1 MRVQISPAAL
11 MTDTT
16 TQEID
21 TMPVTPNFQV
31 DSGNNQGTEPNQLTP
46 IPSTP
51 VNKDAPAPVP
61 TWSEQVAALR
71 DDFVRGENPSV
82 LLTLV
87 DQEVKRYFAANNQNP
102 ADIDDLCQEVQ
113 IKLFLWQRKMIQ
125 QRKDGI
131 DYKAPDNFPGF
142 IRGIA
147 HNVLIDKYRRR
158 KATFVESDLV
168 EPGAKNTFLEQIPD
182 TTPPIDQELD
192 AIDARDQL
200 QAILPQ
206 LSEQQQRIL
215 DLHLSGVSNKE
226 IAETLHLNQ
235 NAVNVALFHL
245 KTKIRK
251 LLSAP
256 PNPK

>member
-1 MRVQISPAAL
+1 

-21 TMPVTPNFQV
+21 TIPVTPDFQV
-31 DSGNNQGTEPNQLTP
+31 DSGNNLGTKPNRLPP

-87 DQEVKRYFAANNQNP
+87 DQEVKRYFAANNQTP
-102 ADIDDLCQEVQ
+102 TDIDDLAQEVQ
-113 IKLFLWQRKMIQ
+113 MKLLIWQHKMALGDLA
-125 QRKDGI
+125 KDKI
-131 DYKAPDNFPGF
+131 PVHFPGF
-142 IRGIA
+142 IRLIA
-147 HNVLIDKYRRR
+147 HNVLADKYRRQ

-168 EPGAKNTFLEQIPD
+168 EPGAKNTFFDQLPD
-182 TTPPIDQELD
+182 TAPSIDQELD

-200 QAILPQ
+200 RAILPH

-226 IAETLHLNQ
+226 IAETLNLNRK
-235 NAVNVALFHL
+235 AVDVGLFHL

>member
-1 MRVQISPAAL
+1 

-16 TQEID
+16 TQEIG
-21 TMPVTPNFQV
+21 TKPVTPNFQV
-31 DSGNNQGTEPNQLTP
+31 DSQSNFGTEPNQLPP

-71 DDFVRGENPSV
+71 DDFVRGEKSST

-87 DQEVKRYFAANNQNP
+87 DQEVKRYFAANHQTP
-102 ADIDDLCQEVQ
+102 TDIDDLAQEVQ
-113 IKLFLWQRKMIQ
+113 MKLLIWQRKMALGDLANDKI
-125 QRKDGI
+125 
-131 DYKAPDNFPGF
+131 PVHFPGF
-142 IRGIA
+142 IRLIA
-147 HNVLIDKYRRR
+147 HNVLADKYRRQ

-168 EPGAKNTFLEQIPD
+168 EPGAKNTFLEQLPD
-182 TTPPIDQELD
+182 TAPSIDQQLD

-215 DLHLSGVSNKE
+215 GLLLSGVSNKE
-226 IAETLHLNQ
+226 IAEKLNL
-235 NAVNVALFHL
+235 NRKAVDVALYHL

-251 LLSAP
+251 LLSP
-256 PNPK
+256 PSNPK